1 MGTGL
6 EKGWLP
12 GRERTLVGRSETWTK
27 GGTGEGPLRS
37 AVLRPVH
44 LRPENYRSQRAPLP
58 PRLARSPTPPGP
70 KCHPWWARCTLGRV
84 VLRGAGVPHCSPAC
98 PGARQPA
105 APSVVCRVQGRETR
119 QLFIHLPA
127 NTARCGL
134 AGMRLP
140 RPQVSA
146 ARLREC

>member
-1 MGTGL
+1 MGTGS
-6 EKGWLP
+6 EEGWLP

-70 KCHPWWARCTLGRV
+70 NCHPWWARCTLGRV
-84 VLRGAGVPHCSPAC
+84 VLRGAGVPPALPLAPA
-98 PGARQPA
+98 PGSRRPPPWSAESRGDPSA
-105 APSVVCRVQGRETR
+105 LYPSSCECVSLRAGRNEAP
-119 QLFIHLPA
+119 
-127 NTARCGL
+127 TASGQCCT
-134 AGMRLP
+134 P
-140 RPQVSA
+140 
-146 ARLREC
+146 

>member
-1 MGTGL
+1 M
-6 EKGWLP
+6 
-12 GRERTLVGRSETWTK
+12 VSRSETWTK

-37 AVLRPVH
+37 AVLRPLH

-70 KCHPWWARCTLGRV
+70 NCHPGWVRCALGRV
-84 VLRGAGVPHCSPAC
+84 VLREAGVGPSRGWSGSCDPAC
-98 PGARQPA
+98 LGPWQPA
-105 APSVVCRVQGRETR
+105 APSVVCRVHGKTR

-127 NTARCGL
+127 NTFRYGL
-134 AGMRLP
+134 AGMRLT

-146 ARLREC
+146 ARLRE